1 MSVAERIEGA
11 EFAATVTDIRLNST
25 DAGGQ
30 LWQVA
35 LDRTAFSVACSLGR
49 LVAVARSGAKLE
61 VAVERVEED
70 AAGEVW
76 HFVRKPLLAG
86 TQVTGYVESLT
97 NGGI

>member
-1 MSVAERIEGA
+1 MSVADRIVA
-11 EFAATVTDIRLNST
+11 AQFAATVTDIRLNST

-35 LDRTAFSVACSLGR
+35 LDRTAFSSARSLGR

-70 AAGEVW
+70 AVGEVW
-76 HFVRKPLLAG
+76 HYVRKPLLAG
-86 TQVTGYVESLT
+86 TQVTGHVESPT